1 MEQKNSNSKKP
12 MRISKGFSKEE
23 LEEYKN
29 IMQSE
34 TQGGMSVYDYYYL
47 DQNDI

>member
-1 MEQKNSNSKKP
+1 MEQKNSSVKKP
-12 MRISKGFSKEE
+12 RRISKGFSKEE